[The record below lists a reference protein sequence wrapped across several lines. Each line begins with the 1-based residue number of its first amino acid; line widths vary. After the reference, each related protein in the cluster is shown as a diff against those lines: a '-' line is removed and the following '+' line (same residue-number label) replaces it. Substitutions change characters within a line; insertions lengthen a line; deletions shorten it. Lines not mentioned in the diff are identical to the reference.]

1 MKTSRILAISKK
13 NALAVIKQKRT
24 LALMFL
30 APIIAM
36 ALFGYAFGGHAGSVP
51 MIIVNRD
58 SGYTSP
64 SGNTTFYVSQLVI
77 SNLKNSIDPDNIT
90 YSISY
95 MNSLNSAL
103 GELKNGTVT
112 AVVYFPPGFSK
123 STFENVASHS
133 DVANASV
140 VTYVDNSNIIG
151 GDGTPGEVETSA
163 GIVDQVLG
171 QQPAITVIANPVYG
185 ASVSFEDYF
194 IPGIIAFVVF
204 FLPALLTLLLFV
216 IEKSSG
222 TYERILST
230 PLTEGELVTGYAL
243 TFGSLAIAQSTLL
256 FLSGILAFGLSIT
269 LGGFLS
275 ALFII
280 VLEAIGSQAFGIL
293 LSGFAKRADQAV
305 QLLPFVVLPALT
317 LTGAIQPLDVM
328 PPWLQPLSY
337 LLPPTYAADALRDVL
352 IKGWSLGQIWAYPAI
367 LLAFALVFLAA
378 ATLSFRRR

>member
-1 MKTSRILAISKK
+1 MKVSRILAISKK
-13 NALAVIKQKRT
+13 NALTVVKQKRT
-24 LALMFL
+24 LALMFV

-36 ALFGYAFGGHAGSVP
+36 ALFGYAFGGHARAVP
-51 MIIVNRD
+51 MIIVNLD
-58 SGYTSP
+58 TGYSSP
-64 SGNTTFYVSQLVI
+64 STGSRVYVSQLLT
-77 SNLKNSIDPDNIT
+77 SNLKNSVDPDNIT

-95 MNSLNSAL
+95 MSNLNEAL
-103 GELKNGTVT
+103 GQLKNGTVT
-112 AVVYFPPGFSK
+112 AVVYFPPDFSK
-123 STFENVASHS
+123 NTFENIEAHS
-133 DVANASV
+133 NAANASV
-140 VTYVDNSNIIG
+140 VAYVDNSNIIG

-163 GIVDQVLG
+163 SVVESLLG
-171 QQPAITVIANPVYG
+171 QQSAINVVADPIYG
-185 ASVSFEDYF
+185 ANVSFEDYF

-204 FLPALLTLLLFV
+204 FLPALMTLLLFV

-230 PLTEGELVTGYAL
+230 PLTEGELVAGYAL
-243 TFGSLAIAQSTLL
+243 TFGSLSIAQSTLL
-256 FLSGILAFGLSIT
+256 FLSGIAAFGLSVT
-269 LGGFLS
+269 LGAFLS

-328 PPWLQPLSY
+328 PSWLQPLSY
-337 LLPPTYAADALRDVL
+337 LLPPTYASDALRDIL
-352 IKGWSLGQIWAYPAI
+352 IKGWSLGQVWAYPTV
-367 LLAFALVFLAA
+367 LLAFALVFLAG